1 MGLRFV
7 LRANVATRNMVVY
20 FAEFLFAS
28 AFTITIPCN
37 YLQIK
42 VPFILYE
49 STYLTFDVVLM
60 EY

>member
-7 LRANVATRNMVVY
+7 LIANATTRNMVVY

-37 YLQIK
+37 CLQIK
-42 VPFILYE
+42 VPFIFYG
-49 STYLTFDVVLM
+49 STDLILDVVLI

>member
-7 LRANVATRNMVVY
+7 LMANATTKNMVLY

-37 YLQIK
+37 CLQINI
-42 VPFILYE
+42 PFILHR
-49 STYLTFDVVLM
+49 STDLIFDLVLM
-60 EY
+60 EC

>member
-7 LRANVATRNMVVY
+7 LMGNATTRNMVVY

-28 AFTITIPCN
+28 AFTIAIPCN
-37 YLQIK
+37 CHQIK
-42 VPFILYE
+42 VPFILYG
-49 STYLTFDVVLM
+49 SADLTFDVVLM

>member
-7 LRANVATRNMVVY
+7 LMANATTRNMVVY

-37 YLQIK
+37 CLQIK
-42 VPFILYE
+42 VPFILYG
-49 STYLTFDVVLM
+49 STDVILDVVLI

>member
-7 LRANVATRNMVVY
+7 LMANATTRNMVVY

-37 YLQIK
+37 CLQ
-42 VPFILYE
+42 VNVSSILYG
-49 STYLTFDVVLM
+49 TTDLIFDVV
-60 EY
+60 